1 MIAIGTARSKYIGK
15 RKDVHVGLLK
25 HYDVYLRYS
34 IYDLRIAP
42 FTGTILSAAPSVRRT
57 TFIPK
62 KYRESEQKSR
72 APDVYMNNFLNA
84 QLSFTLS
91 HVGHSKMHIGDRK

>member
-25 HYDVYLRYS
+25 HADVLRYS

-57 TFIPK
+57 TFIQK

-72 APDVYMNNFLNA
+72 APDVYMYNFLNA

-91 HVGHSKMHIGDRK
+91 HVGHSKMHIG